1 MHIRSLNLHRHFFP
15 CVDRTCPPDSENT
28 TMSPRP
34 EPIFHPH
41 VGLRTSHQFTTNFQN
56 GNYGSS
62 SFSQIRA
69 RRCAQRLVS
78 YMGTSYSIHENLSQP
93 YLLFKGA
100 KQFRNSSCKIL
111 RHRPFFP
118 KKKTKI
124 HALNKSAIPNTANR
138 RKRPLAICF
147 DRLGTG

>member
-41 VGLRTSHQFTTNFQN
+41 VGTQNIPPVHDKLSKWQLWQQQLLPDKSASLRPKARIIHGDFIQHTRKSFPTISAVQRSKTVSEFKLQN
-56 GNYGSS
+56 SPPS
-62 SFSQIRA
+62 TI
-69 RRCAQRLVS
+69 
-78 YMGTSYSIHENLSQP
+78 LS
-93 YLLFKGA
+93 
-100 KQFRNSSCKIL
+100 
-111 RHRPFFP
+111 

-138 RKRPLAICF
+138 RKRLLAMCF